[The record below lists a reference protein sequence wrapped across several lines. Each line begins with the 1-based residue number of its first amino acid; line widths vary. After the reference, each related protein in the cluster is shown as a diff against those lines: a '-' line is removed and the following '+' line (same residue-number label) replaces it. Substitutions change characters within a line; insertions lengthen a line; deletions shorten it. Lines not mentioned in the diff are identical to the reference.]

1 MCVLCAWLSCVL
13 SVCVCVCAAVGAG
26 RRGRR
31 VSRRMCSDLG
41 DTTSRVCVGVCVCVC
56 MLVSALGVWIGECEL
71 CTAYLMCQPP
81 CPSLL
86 PSPPEVDREAQK
98 CGREGGEEGCHQG
111 VLQLQLSGTYVC
123 TYLRMCHSNLNSY
136 ICMYLCNLCK

>member
-13 SVCVCVCAAVGAG
+13 SVCVCCCWCREKRQKSEQKDVQRL
-26 RRGRR
+26 RRHHIQ
-31 VSRRMCSDLG
+31 
-41 DTTSRVCVGVCVCVC
+41 GVCVCVC
-56 MLVSALGVWIGECEL
+56 MLVSALGVWIDECEL

-111 VLQLQLSGTYVC
+111 VLQLQLSGTYV
-123 TYLRMCHSNLNSY
+123 RMYVPL
-136 ICMYLCNLCK
+136 